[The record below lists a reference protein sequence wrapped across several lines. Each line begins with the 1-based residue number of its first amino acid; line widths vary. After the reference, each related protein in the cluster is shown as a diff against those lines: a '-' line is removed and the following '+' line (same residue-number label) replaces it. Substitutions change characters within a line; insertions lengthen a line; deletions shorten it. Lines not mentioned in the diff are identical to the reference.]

1 MSSDNPKLKIREAIN
16 LTNYRLNI
24 RKDFINFLEST
35 YGSQKHRLYL
45 FSRNESAPKIFL
57 LQMQVPVKF
66 NNKTYD
72 VSILV
77 YFPLDFP
84 NIEPEVY
91 IEKLKKIKINP
102 NCLFYIEQDTLKINY
117 SCFFKWEPSIESFRN
132 LMAELYNQFNMA
144 FPVFNSNDK
153 YEDINEIDGDCYLKK
168 NLCREVELV
177 NPIVEKNKI
186 NNNNNNNIDDINK
199 AMNELNL
206 NNNNE
211 KNNNN
216 RPIKKNIYG
225 KPMENI
231 DINPN
236 KNNTNNNTNNNNN
249 NFNNNNNNNNVQE
262 NLLVN
267 PYQNK
272 PPVFD
277 EQKSKQ
283 ALIKLLQKDLYP
295 KINNAIQPIT
305 STFMKLEKIKENIH
319 QKLNEIEIVERKEDN
334 IRQVLNNLHKE
345 LDFTISEPK
354 EFERPDVT
362 NLDTAVIISNKDYY
376 MKLAQ
381 EKVIEE
387 YILIVKKNYEKQNI
401 DFNTALNLIRTNS
414 RNIFFLKY
422 KNAHRF
428 GS

>member
-1 MSSDNPKLKIREAIN
+1 MSSDNQKLKIREVIN
-16 LTNYRLNI
+16 LTNYKLNI

-45 FSRNESAPKIFL
+45 FSRLESAPKIFL
-57 LQMQVPVKF
+57 LQLQVPVKF

-72 VSILV
+72 ISLLV

-84 NIEPEVY
+84 NIEPEIY
-91 IEKLKKIKINP
+91 LEKFKKLKVNP
-102 NCLFYIEQDTLKINY
+102 NCSFYIDQDTLQINY
-117 SCFFKWEPSIESFRN
+117 SCFFKWESSFESFRN
-132 LMAELYNQFNMA
+132 LMTELYNQFNIA
-144 FPVFNSNDK
+144 FPVFNTNDK
-153 YEDINEIDGDCYLKK
+153 YEDINEIQGDCYLKK
-168 NLCREVELV
+168 NLCKEVELI

-186 NNNNNNNIDDINK
+186 NNNIDNIDK
-199 AMNELNL
+199 AMNEMNL
-206 NNNNE
+206 KDNNDKNINN
-211 KNNNN
+211 K
-216 RPIKKNIYG
+216 PIKKNIYG

-231 DINPN
+231 DTNQN
-236 KNNTNNNTNNNNN
+236 KKNNNNN
-249 NFNNNNNNNNVQE
+249 NINNIISKENN
-262 NLLVN
+262 LVN

-272 PPVFD
+272 PPVLD

-305 STFMKLEKIKENIH
+305 STFIKLEKIKENIH
-319 QKLNEIEIVERKEDN
+319 QKINEIELVERKEDN

-345 LDFTISEPK
+345 LDFTIPEPK
-354 EFERPDVT
+354 ELEKPDVT
-362 NLDTAVIISNKDYY
+362 NLDSAVIISNKDYY
-376 MKLAQ
+376 MKLAM

>member
-1 MSSDNPKLKIREAIN
+1 MSSDNQKLKIREAIN
-16 LTNYRLNI
+16 LTNYKLNI

-45 FSRNESAPKIFL
+45 FSRLESAPKIFL
-57 LQMQVPVKF
+57 LQLQVPVKF

-72 VSILV
+72 ISLLV

-84 NIEPEVY
+84 NIEPEIY
-91 IEKLKKIKINP
+91 LEKFKKLKVNP
-102 NCLFYIEQDTLKINY
+102 NCSFYIDQDTLQINY
-117 SCFFKWEPSIESFRN
+117 SCFFNWESSFESFRN
-132 LMAELYNQFNMA
+132 LMTELYNQFNIA
-144 FPVFNSNDK
+144 FPVFNTNDK
-153 YEDINEIDGDCYLKK
+153 YEDINEIQGDCYLKK
-168 NLCREVELV
+168 NLCKEVELI

-186 NNNNNNNIDDINK
+186 NNNIDNIDK
-199 AMNELNL
+199 AMNEMNL
-206 NNNNE
+206 KDNNDKNINN
-211 KNNNN
+211 K
-216 RPIKKNIYG
+216 PIKKNIYG

-231 DINPN
+231 DTNQN
-236 KNNTNNNTNNNNN
+236 KKNNNNN
-249 NFNNNNNNNNVQE
+249 NINNIISKENN
-262 NLLVN
+262 LVN

-272 PPVFD
+272 PPVLD
-277 EQKSKQ
+277 EEKSKQ

-305 STFMKLEKIKENIH
+305 STFIKLEKIKENIH
-319 QKLNEIEIVERKEDN
+319 QKINEIELVERKEDN

-345 LDFTISEPK
+345 LDFTIPEPK
-354 EFERPDVT
+354 ELEKPDVT
-362 NLDTAVIISNKDYY
+362 NLDSAVIISNKDYY
-376 MKLAQ
+376 MKLAM

>member
-1 MSSDNPKLKIREAIN
+1 MSSNNSKLKIREAIN

-45 FSRNESAPKIFL
+45 FSRTESAPKIFL
-57 LQMQVPVKF
+57 LQLQVPVKY
-66 NNKTYD
+66 NNKSYD
-72 VSILV
+72 ISLLV

-84 NIEPEVY
+84 NLEPEVY
-91 IEKLKKIKINP
+91 LEKIGKVKVNP
-102 NCLFYIEQDTLKINY
+102 NCLFYIDQDTLKINY
-117 SCFFKWEPSIESFRN
+117 SCFFKWQGTFESFRN
-132 LMAELYNQFNMA
+132 LSSELYNQFNMA
-144 FPVFNSNDK
+144 FPVFNTNDK
-153 YEDINEIDGDCYLKK
+153 YEDINEIQGDCYLKK
-168 NLCREVELV
+168 NMCREVELI

-186 NNNNNNNIDDINK
+186 NNNNNIDNIQK
-199 AMNELNL
+199 GMNEMNL
-206 NNNNE
+206 NNNNV
-211 KNNNN
+211 
-216 RPIKKNIYG
+216 PLKKNIYG
-225 KPMENI
+225 KPMESNE
-231 DINPN
+231 INPG
-236 KNNTNNNTNNNNN
+236 
-249 NFNNNNNNNNVQE
+249 QE
-262 NLLVN
+262 AHLVN

-283 ALIKLLQKDLYP
+283 ALIKLLQKELYP
-295 KINNAIQPIT
+295 KINNAIQPIS
-305 STFMKLEKIKENIH
+305 STYMKLERIKENIH
-319 QKLNEIEIVERKEDN
+319 QKLNEIEVVERKEDN

-376 MKLAQ
+376 MKLAR

-401 DFNTALNLIRTNS
+401 DFSTALNLIRTNT

>member
-1 MSSDNPKLKIREAIN
+1 MSSDNQKLKIREAIN
-16 LTNYRLNI
+16 LTNYKLNI

-45 FSRNESAPKIFL
+45 FSRLESAPKIFL
-57 LQMQVPVKF
+57 LQLQVPVKF

-72 VSILV
+72 ISLLV

-84 NIEPEVY
+84 NIEPEIY
-91 IEKLKKIKINP
+91 LEKFKKLKVNP
-102 NCLFYIEQDTLKINY
+102 NCSFYIDQDTLQINY
-117 SCFFKWEPSIESFRN
+117 SCFFKWESSFESFRN
-132 LMAELYNQFNMA
+132 LMTELYNQFNIA
-144 FPVFNSNDK
+144 FPVFNTNDK
-153 YEDINEIDGDCYLKK
+153 YEDINEIQGDCYLKK
-168 NLCREVELV
+168 NLCKEVELI

-186 NNNNNNNIDDINK
+186 NNNIDNMDK
-199 AMNELNL
+199 AMNEMNL
-206 NNNNE
+206 KDNNDKNINN
-211 KNNNN
+211 K
-216 RPIKKNIYG
+216 PIKKNIYG

-231 DINPN
+231 DTNQN
-236 KNNTNNNTNNNNN
+236 KKNNNNN
-249 NFNNNNNNNNVQE
+249 NINNIISKENN
-262 NLLVN
+262 LVN

-272 PPVFD
+272 PPVLD

-305 STFMKLEKIKENIH
+305 STFIKLEKIKENIH
-319 QKLNEIEIVERKEDN
+319 QKINEIELVERKEDN

-345 LDFTISEPK
+345 LDFTIPEPK
-354 EFERPDVT
+354 ELEKPDVT
-362 NLDTAVIISNKDYY
+362 NLDSAVIISNKDYY
-376 MKLAQ
+376 MKLAM

-422 KNAHRF
+422 KNANPF
-428 GS
+428 GC

>member
-1 MSSDNPKLKIREAIN
+1 MSSDNQKLKIREAIN
-16 LTNYRLNI
+16 LTNYKLNI

-45 FSRNESAPKIFL
+45 FSRLESAPKIFL
-57 LQMQVPVKF
+57 LQLQVPVKF

-72 VSILV
+72 ISLLV

-84 NIEPEVY
+84 NIEPEIY
-91 IEKLKKIKINP
+91 LEKFKKLKVNP
-102 NCLFYIEQDTLKINY
+102 NCSFYIDQDTLQINY
-117 SCFFKWEPSIESFRN
+117 SCFFKWESSFESFRN
-132 LMAELYNQFNMA
+132 LMTELYNQFNIA
-144 FPVFNSNDK
+144 FPVFNTNDK
-153 YEDINEIDGDCYLKK
+153 YEDINEIQGDCYLKK
-168 NLCREVELV
+168 NLCKEVELI

-186 NNNNNNNIDDINK
+186 NNNIDNIDK
-199 AMNELNL
+199 AMNEMNL
-206 NNNNE
+206 KDNNDKNINN
-211 KNNNN
+211 K
-216 RPIKKNIYG
+216 PIKKNIYG

-231 DINPN
+231 DTNQN
-236 KNNTNNNTNNNNN
+236 KKSNNNNN
-249 NFNNNNNNNNVQE
+249 INNIISKENN
-262 NLLVN
+262 LVN

-272 PPVFD
+272 PPVLD
-277 EQKSKQ
+277 EEKSKQ

-305 STFMKLEKIKENIH
+305 STFIKLEKIKENIH
-319 QKLNEIEIVERKEDN
+319 QKINEIELVERKEDN

-345 LDFTISEPK
+345 LDFTIPEPK
-354 EFERPDVT
+354 ELEKPDVT
-362 NLDTAVIISNKDYY
+362 NLDSAVIISNKDYY
-376 MKLAQ
+376 MKLAM

>member
-1 MSSDNPKLKIREAIN
+1 MSSDNQKLKIREAIN
-16 LTNYRLNI
+16 LTNYKLNI

-45 FSRNESAPKIFL
+45 FSRLESAPKIFL
-57 LQMQVPVKF
+57 LQLQVPVKF

-72 VSILV
+72 ISLLV

-84 NIEPEVY
+84 NIEPEIY
-91 IEKLKKIKINP
+91 LEKFKKLKVNP
-102 NCLFYIEQDTLKINY
+102 NCSFYIDQDTLQINY
-117 SCFFKWEPSIESFRN
+117 SCFFKWESSFESFRN
-132 LMAELYNQFNMA
+132 LMTELYNQFNIA
-144 FPVFNSNDK
+144 FPVFNTNDK
-153 YEDINEIDGDCYLKK
+153 YEDINEIQGDCYLKK
-168 NLCREVELV
+168 NLCKEVELI

-186 NNNNNNNIDDINK
+186 NNNIDNIDK
-199 AMNELNL
+199 AMNEMNL
-206 NNNNE
+206 KDNNDKNINN
-211 KNNNN
+211 K
-216 RPIKKNIYG
+216 PIKKNIYG

-231 DINPN
+231 DTNQN
-236 KNNTNNNTNNNNN
+236 KKNNNNN
-249 NFNNNNNNNNVQE
+249 NINNIISKENN
-262 NLLVN
+262 LVN

-272 PPVFD
+272 PPVLD
-277 EQKSKQ
+277 EEKSKQ

-305 STFMKLEKIKENIH
+305 STFIKLEKIKENIH
-319 QKLNEIEIVERKEDN
+319 QKINEIELVERKEDN

-345 LDFTISEPK
+345 LDFTIPEPK
-354 EFERPDVT
+354 ELEKPDVT
-362 NLDTAVIISNKDYY
+362 NLDSAVIISNKDYY
-376 MKLAQ
+376 MKLAM

>member
-1 MSSDNPKLKIREAIN
+1 MSSNNSKLKIREAIN

-45 FSRNESAPKIFL
+45 FSRTESAPKIFL
-57 LQMQVPVKF
+57 LQLQVPVKY
-66 NNKTYD
+66 NNKSYD
-72 VSILV
+72 ISLLV

-84 NIEPEVY
+84 NLEPEVY
-91 IEKLKKIKINP
+91 LEKIGKVKVNP
-102 NCLFYIEQDTLKINY
+102 NCLFYIDQDTLKINY
-117 SCFFKWEPSIESFRN
+117 SCFFKWQGTFESFRN
-132 LMAELYNQFNMA
+132 LSSELYNQFNMA
-144 FPVFNSNDK
+144 FPVFNTNDK
-153 YEDINEIDGDCYLKK
+153 YEDINEIQGDCYLKK
-168 NLCREVELV
+168 NMCREVELI

-186 NNNNNNNIDDINK
+186 NNNNNIDNIQK
-199 AMNELNL
+199 GMNEMNL
-206 NNNNE
+206 NNNNF
-211 KNNNN
+211 
-216 RPIKKNIYG
+216 PPKKNIYG
-225 KPMENI
+225 KPMESNE
-231 DINPN
+231 INPG
-236 KNNTNNNTNNNNN
+236 
-249 NFNNNNNNNNVQE
+249 QE
-262 NLLVN
+262 AHLVN

-283 ALIKLLQKDLYP
+283 ALIKLLQKELYP
-295 KINNAIQPIT
+295 KINNAIQPIS
-305 STFMKLEKIKENIH
+305 STYMKLERIKENIH
-319 QKLNEIEIVERKEDN
+319 QKLNEIEVVERKEDN

-354 EFERPDVT
+354 GFERPDVT

-376 MKLAQ
+376 MKLAR

-401 DFNTALNLIRTNS
+401 DFSTALNLIRTNT

>member
-1 MSSDNPKLKIREAIN
+1 MSSDNQKLKIREAIN
-16 LTNYRLNI
+16 LTNYKLNI

-45 FSRNESAPKIFL
+45 FSRLESAPKIFL
-57 LQMQVPVKF
+57 LQLQVPVKF

-72 VSILV
+72 ISLLV

-84 NIEPEVY
+84 NIEPEIY
-91 IEKLKKIKINP
+91 LEKFKKLKVNP
-102 NCLFYIEQDTLKINY
+102 NCLFYIDQDTLQINY
-117 SCFFKWEPSIESFRN
+117 SCFFKWESSFESFRN
-132 LMAELYNQFNMA
+132 LTTELYNQFNIA
-144 FPVFNSNDK
+144 FPVFNTNDK
-153 YEDINEIDGDCYLKK
+153 YEDINEIQGDCYLKK
-168 NLCREVELV
+168 NLCKEVELI

-186 NNNNNNNIDDINK
+186 NNNIDNIDK
-199 AMNELNL
+199 AMNEMNL
-206 NNNNE
+206 KDNNDKNINN
-211 KNNNN
+211 K
-216 RPIKKNIYG
+216 PIKKNIYG

-231 DINPN
+231 DTNQN
-236 KNNTNNNTNNNNN
+236 KKNNNNN
-249 NFNNNNNNNNVQE
+249 NINNIISKENN
-262 NLLVN
+262 LVN

-272 PPVFD
+272 PPVLD
-277 EQKSKQ
+277 EEKSKQ

-305 STFMKLEKIKENIH
+305 STFIKLEKIKENIH
-319 QKLNEIEIVERKEDN
+319 QKINEIELVERKEDN

-345 LDFTISEPK
+345 LDFTIPEPK
-354 EFERPDVT
+354 EFEKPDVT
-362 NLDTAVIISNKDYY
+362 NLDSAVIISNKDYY
-376 MKLAQ
+376 MKLAM

>member
-1 MSSDNPKLKIREAIN
+1 MSSDNQKLKIREAIN
-16 LTNYRLNI
+16 LTNYKLNI

-45 FSRNESAPKIFL
+45 FSRLESAPKIFL
-57 LQMQVPVKF
+57 LQLQVPVKF

-72 VSILV
+72 ISLLV

-84 NIEPEVY
+84 NIEPEIY
-91 IEKLKKIKINP
+91 LEKFKKLKVNP
-102 NCLFYIEQDTLKINY
+102 NCSFYIDQDTLQINY
-117 SCFFKWEPSIESFRN
+117 SCFFKWESSFESFRN
-132 LMAELYNQFNMA
+132 LTTELYNQFNIA
-144 FPVFNSNDK
+144 FPVFNTNDK
-153 YEDINEIDGDCYLKK
+153 YEDINEIQGDCYLKK
-168 NLCREVELV
+168 NLCKEVELI

-186 NNNNNNNIDDINK
+186 NNNIDNIDK
-199 AMNELNL
+199 AMNEMNL
-206 NNNNE
+206 KDNNDKNINN
-211 KNNNN
+211 K
-216 RPIKKNIYG
+216 PIKKNIYG

-231 DINPN
+231 DTNQN
-236 KNNTNNNTNNNNN
+236 KKNNNNN
-249 NFNNNNNNNNVQE
+249 NINNIISKENN
-262 NLLVN
+262 LVN

-272 PPVFD
+272 PPVLD
-277 EQKSKQ
+277 EEKSKQ

-305 STFMKLEKIKENIH
+305 STFIKLEKIKENIH
-319 QKLNEIEIVERKEDN
+319 QKINEIELVERKEDN

-345 LDFTISEPK
+345 LDFTIPEPK
-354 EFERPDVT
+354 ELEKPDVT
-362 NLDTAVIISNKDYY
+362 NLDSAVIISNKDYY
-376 MKLAQ
+376 MKLAM

>member
-1 MSSDNPKLKIREAIN
+1 MSSDNQKLKIREAIN
-16 LTNYRLNI
+16 LTNYKLNI

-45 FSRNESAPKIFL
+45 FSRLESAPKIFL
-57 LQMQVPVKF
+57 LQLQVPVKF

-72 VSILV
+72 ISLLV

-84 NIEPEVY
+84 NIEPEIY
-91 IEKLKKIKINP
+91 LEKFKKLKVNP
-102 NCLFYIEQDTLKINY
+102 NCSFYIDQDTLQINY
-117 SCFFKWEPSIESFRN
+117 SCFFKWESSFESFRN
-132 LMAELYNQFNMA
+132 LTTELYNQFNIA
-144 FPVFNSNDK
+144 FPVFNTNDK
-153 YEDINEIDGDCYLKK
+153 YEDINEIPGDCYLKK
-168 NLCREVELV
+168 NLCKEVELI

-186 NNNNNNNIDDINK
+186 NNNIDNIDK
-199 AMNELNL
+199 AMNEMNL
-206 NNNNE
+206 KDNNDKNINN
-211 KNNNN
+211 K
-216 RPIKKNIYG
+216 PIKKNIYG

-231 DINPN
+231 DTNQN
-236 KNNTNNNTNNNNN
+236 KKNNNNN
-249 NFNNNNNNNNVQE
+249 NINNIISKENN
-262 NLLVN
+262 LVN

-272 PPVFD
+272 PPVLD
-277 EQKSKQ
+277 EEKSKQ

-305 STFMKLEKIKENIH
+305 STFIKLEKIKENIH
-319 QKLNEIEIVERKEDN
+319 QKINEIELVERKEDN

-345 LDFTISEPK
+345 LDFTIPEPK
-354 EFERPDVT
+354 ELEKPDVT
-362 NLDTAVIISNKDYY
+362 NLDSAVIISNKDYY
-376 MKLAQ
+376 MKLAM

>member
-1 MSSDNPKLKIREAIN
+1 MSSNNSKLKIREAIN

-45 FSRNESAPKIFL
+45 FSRTESAPKIFL
-57 LQMQVPVKF
+57 LQLQVPVKY
-66 NNKTYD
+66 NNKSYD
-72 VSILV
+72 ISLLV

-84 NIEPEVY
+84 NLEPEVY
-91 IEKLKKIKINP
+91 LEKIGKVKVNP
-102 NCLFYIEQDTLKINY
+102 NCLFYIDQDTLKINY
-117 SCFFKWEPSIESFRN
+117 SCFFKWQGTFESFRN
-132 LMAELYNQFNMA
+132 LSSELYNQFNMA
-144 FPVFNSNDK
+144 FPVFNTNDK
-153 YEDINEIDGDCYLKK
+153 YEDINEIQGDCYLKK
-168 NLCREVELV
+168 NMCREVELI

-186 NNNNNNNIDDINK
+186 NNNNNIDNIQK
-199 AMNELNL
+199 GMNEMNL
-206 NNNNE
+206 NNNNF
-211 KNNNN
+211 
-216 RPIKKNIYG
+216 PPKKNIYG
-225 KPMENI
+225 KPMESNE
-231 DINPN
+231 INPG
-236 KNNTNNNTNNNNN
+236 
-249 NFNNNNNNNNVQE
+249 QE
-262 NLLVN
+262 AHLVN

-283 ALIKLLQKDLYP
+283 ALIKLLQKELYP
-295 KINNAIQPIT
+295 KINNAIQPIS
-305 STFMKLEKIKENIH
+305 STYMKLERIKENIH
-319 QKLNEIEIVERKEDN
+319 QKLNEIEVVERKEDN

-376 MKLAQ
+376 MKLAR

-401 DFNTALNLIRTNS
+401 DFSTALNLIRTNT

>member
-1 MSSDNPKLKIREAIN
+1 MSSDNSKLKIREAIN

-45 FSRNESAPKIFL
+45 FSRIESAPKIFL
-57 LQMQVPVKF
+57 LQLQVPVKF
-66 NNKTYD
+66 NNKSYD
-72 VSILV
+72 ISLLV

-84 NIEPEVY
+84 NIEPQIYLEKFK
-91 IEKLKKIKINP
+91 KLKVNP
-102 NCLFYIEQDTLKINY
+102 NCLFYIDQDTLQINY
-117 SCFFKWEPSIESFRN
+117 SCFFNWENSFESFRN
-132 LMAELYNQFNMA
+132 LMTELYNQFNMA
-144 FPVFNSNDK
+144 FPVFNTNDK
-153 YEDINEIDGDCYLKK
+153 YEDINEIQGDCYLKK
-168 NLCREVELV
+168 NLCKEVELV

-186 NNNNNNNIDDINK
+186 NNNIDKINK
-199 AMNELNL
+199 SMKEMNLKD
-206 NNNNE
+206 NNE
-211 KNNNN
+211 KNDNNK
-216 RPIKKNIYG
+216 PTKKNIYG
-225 KPMENI
+225 NPMENN

-236 KNNTNNNTNNNNN
+236 NKNNNNN
-249 NFNNNNNNNNVQE
+249 DNIIAQE
-262 NLLVN
+262 NQLVN

-277 EQKSKQ
+277 EQRSKQ
-283 ALIKLLQKDLYP
+283 ALIKLLQRDLCP

-305 STFMKLEKIKENIH
+305 STFIKLEKIKENIH
-319 QKLNEIEIVERKEDN
+319 QKINEIELVERKEDN

-345 LDFTISEPK
+345 LDFTIPEPK
-354 EFERPDVT
+354 QLEKPDVT
-362 NLDTAVIISNKDYY
+362 NLDSAVIISNKDYY

>member
-1 MSSDNPKLKIREAIN
+1 MSSDNQKLKIREAIN
-16 LTNYRLNI
+16 LTNYKLNI

-45 FSRNESAPKIFL
+45 FSRLESAPKIFL
-57 LQMQVPVKF
+57 LQLQVPVKF

-72 VSILV
+72 ISLLV

-84 NIEPEVY
+84 NIEPEIY
-91 IEKLKKIKINP
+91 LEKFKKLKVNP
-102 NCLFYIEQDTLKINY
+102 NCSFYIDQDTLQINY
-117 SCFFKWEPSIESFRN
+117 SCFFKWESSFESFRN
-132 LMAELYNQFNMA
+132 LMTELYNQFNIA
-144 FPVFNSNDK
+144 FPVFNTNDK
-153 YEDINEIDGDCYLKK
+153 YEDINEIQGDCYLKK
-168 NLCREVELV
+168 NLCKEVELI

-186 NNNNNNNIDDINK
+186 NNNIDNIDK
-199 AMNELNL
+199 AMNEMNL
-206 NNNNE
+206 KDNNDKNINN
-211 KNNNN
+211 K
-216 RPIKKNIYG
+216 PIKKNIYG

-231 DINPN
+231 YANQN
-236 KNNTNNNTNNNNN
+236 KKNNNNN
-249 NFNNNNNNNNVQE
+249 NINNIISKENN
-262 NLLVN
+262 LVN

-272 PPVFD
+272 PPVLD
-277 EQKSKQ
+277 EEKSKQ

-305 STFMKLEKIKENIH
+305 STFIKLEKIKENIH
-319 QKLNEIEIVERKEDN
+319 QKINEIELVERKEDN

-345 LDFTISEPK
+345 LDFTIPEPK
-354 EFERPDVT
+354 ELEKPDVT
-362 NLDTAVIISNKDYY
+362 NLDSAVIISNKDYY
-376 MKLAQ
+376 MKLAR

-422 KNAHRF
+422 KNRNPF
-428 GS
+428 GAN

>member
-1 MSSDNPKLKIREAIN
+1 MSSDNQKLKIREAIN
-16 LTNYRLNI
+16 LTNYKLNI

-45 FSRNESAPKIFL
+45 FSRLESAPKIFL
-57 LQMQVPVKF
+57 LQLQVPVKF

-72 VSILV
+72 ISLLV

-84 NIEPEVY
+84 NIEPEIY
-91 IEKLKKIKINP
+91 LEKFKKLKVNP
-102 NCLFYIEQDTLKINY
+102 NCSFYIDQDTLQINY
-117 SCFFKWEPSIESFRN
+117 SCFFKWESSFESFRN
-132 LMAELYNQFNMA
+132 LMMELYNQFNIA
-144 FPVFNSNDK
+144 FPVFNTNDK
-153 YEDINEIDGDCYLKK
+153 YEDINEIQGDCYLKK
-168 NLCREVELV
+168 NLCKEVELI

-186 NNNNNNNIDDINK
+186 NNNIDNIDK
-199 AMNELNL
+199 AMNEMNL
-206 NNNNE
+206 KDNNDKNINN
-211 KNNNN
+211 K
-216 RPIKKNIYG
+216 PIKKNIYG

-231 DINPN
+231 DTNQN
-236 KNNTNNNTNNNNN
+236 KKNNNNN
-249 NFNNNNNNNNVQE
+249 NINNIISKENN
-262 NLLVN
+262 LVN

-272 PPVFD
+272 PPVLD
-277 EQKSKQ
+277 EEKSKQ

-305 STFMKLEKIKENIH
+305 STFIKLEKIKENIH
-319 QKLNEIEIVERKEDN
+319 QKINEIELVERKEDN

-345 LDFTISEPK
+345 LDFTIPEPK
-354 EFERPDVT
+354 ELEKPDVT
-362 NLDTAVIISNKDYY
+362 NLDSAVIISNKDYY
-376 MKLAQ
+376 MKLAM

>member
-1 MSSDNPKLKIREAIN
+1 MSSNNSKLKIREAIN

-45 FSRNESAPKIFL
+45 FSRTESAPKIFL
-57 LQMQVPVKF
+57 LQLQVPVKY
-66 NNKTYD
+66 NNKSYD
-72 VSILV
+72 ISLLV

-84 NIEPEVY
+84 NLEPEVY
-91 IEKLKKIKINP
+91 LEKIGKVKVNP
-102 NCLFYIEQDTLKINY
+102 NCLFYIDQDTLKINY
-117 SCFFKWEPSIESFRN
+117 SCFFKWQGTFESFRN
-132 LMAELYNQFNMA
+132 LSSELYNQFNMA
-144 FPVFNSNDK
+144 FPVFNTNDK
-153 YEDINEIDGDCYLKK
+153 YEDINEIQGDCYLKK
-168 NLCREVELV
+168 NMCREVELI

-186 NNNNNNNIDDINK
+186 KINNNNNIDNIQK
-199 AMNELNL
+199 GMNEMNL
-206 NNNNE
+206 NNNNF
-211 KNNNN
+211 
-216 RPIKKNIYG
+216 PPKKNIYG
-225 KPMENI
+225 KPMESNE
-231 DINPN
+231 INPG
-236 KNNTNNNTNNNNN
+236 
-249 NFNNNNNNNNVQE
+249 QE
-262 NLLVN
+262 AHLVN
-267 PYQNK
+267 PYQNN

-283 ALIKLLQKDLYP
+283 ALIKLLQKELYP
-295 KINNAIQPIT
+295 KINNAIQPIS
-305 STFMKLEKIKENIH
+305 STYMKLERIKENIH
-319 QKLNEIEIVERKEDN
+319 QKLNEIEVVERKEDN

-354 EFERPDVT
+354 EFARPDVT

-376 MKLAQ
+376 MKLAR

-401 DFNTALNLIRTNS
+401 DFSTALNLIRTNT

>member
-1 MSSDNPKLKIREAIN
+1 MSSNNSKLKIREAIN

-45 FSRNESAPKIFL
+45 FSRTESAPKIFL
-57 LQMQVPVKF
+57 LQLQVPVKF
-66 NNKTYD
+66 NNKSYD
-72 VSILV
+72 ISLLV

-84 NIEPEVY
+84 NLEPEVY
-91 IEKLKKIKINP
+91 LEKIGKVKVNP
-102 NCLFYIEQDTLKINY
+102 NCLFYIDQDTLKINY
-117 SCFFKWEPSIESFRN
+117 SCFFKWQGTFESFRN
-132 LMAELYNQFNMA
+132 LSSELYNQFNMA
-144 FPVFNSNDK
+144 FPVFNTNDK
-153 YEDINEIDGDCYLKK
+153 YEDINEIQGDCYLKK
-168 NLCREVELV
+168 NMCREVELI

-186 NNNNNNNIDDINK
+186 NNNNNIDNIQK
-199 AMNELNL
+199 GMNEMNL
-206 NNNNE
+206 NNNNV
-211 KNNNN
+211 
-216 RPIKKNIYG
+216 PPKKNIYG
-225 KPMENI
+225 KSMESNE
-231 DINPN
+231 INPG
-236 KNNTNNNTNNNNN
+236 
-249 NFNNNNNNNNVQE
+249 QE
-262 NLLVN
+262 AHLVN

-283 ALIKLLQKDLYP
+283 ALIKLLQKELYP
-295 KINNAIQPIT
+295 KINNAIQPIS
-305 STFMKLEKIKENIH
+305 STYMKLERIKENIH
-319 QKLNEIEIVERKEDN
+319 QKLNEIEVVERKEDN

-376 MKLAQ
+376 MKLAR

-401 DFNTALNLIRTNS
+401 DFSTALNLIRTNT

>member
-1 MSSDNPKLKIREAIN
+1 MSSNNSKLKIREAIN

-45 FSRNESAPKIFL
+45 FSRTELAPKIFL
-57 LQMQVPVKF
+57 LQLQVPVKF
-66 NNKTYD
+66 NNKSYD
-72 VSILV
+72 ISLLV

-84 NIEPEVY
+84 NLEPEVY
-91 IEKLKKIKINP
+91 LEKIGKVKVNP
-102 NCLFYIEQDTLKINY
+102 NCLFYIDQDTLKINY
-117 SCFFKWEPSIESFRN
+117 SCFFKWQGTFESFRN
-132 LMAELYNQFNMA
+132 LSSELYNQFNMA
-144 FPVFNSNDK
+144 FPVFNTNDK
-153 YEDINEIDGDCYLKK
+153 YEDINEIQGDCYLKK
-168 NLCREVELV
+168 NMCREVELI

-186 NNNNNNNIDDINK
+186 NNNNNIDNIQK
-199 AMNELNL
+199 GMNEMNL
-206 NNNNE
+206 NNNNV
-211 KNNNN
+211 
-216 RPIKKNIYG
+216 PPKKNIYG
-225 KPMENI
+225 KQMESNE
-231 DINPN
+231 INPG
-236 KNNTNNNTNNNNN
+236 
-249 NFNNNNNNNNVQE
+249 QE
-262 NLLVN
+262 AHLVN

-283 ALIKLLQKDLYP
+283 ALIKLLQKELYP
-295 KINNAIQPIT
+295 KINNAIQPIS
-305 STFMKLEKIKENIH
+305 STYMKLERIKENIH
-319 QKLNEIEIVERKEDN
+319 QKLNEIEVVERKEDN

-376 MKLAQ
+376 MKLAR

-401 DFNTALNLIRTNS
+401 DFSTALNLIRTNT